1 MFALNINFA
10 KLNFSMIRSFTKYIT
25 LSLFIAYIF
34 VAYIDWYNENVV
46 STLSQFKSNIWM
58 QLLTGVLIVIAV
70 YDLISKL
77 RLRYHYDWKVI
88 LPLFLVSILLAYYRF
103 FTERYNYIYWICPVS
118 YVDVICIFG
127 FLYSIVASVNYYRTY
142 RIKCIRN
149 KEKSPKDVIFLDFL
163 CPNQNYIITP
173 LKLCY
178 KLLDRIFT
186 IRHIDARIHTIL
198 TYYRLCRI
206 KLYKKYKGILHI
218 DAILKYYRRL
228 DLHPLKALDA
238 RIHTILKYYRRLG
251 LLLLKALDVLI
262 HAILK
267 YYRLRRIKLYKKY
280 KGNNSTC
287 EILSDY
293 PIEAK
298 EEDIFSFDND
308 ANKLADKINGLDRKK
323 TWSIAITAPW
333 GTGKTS
339 FMNLVIENINKKGF
353 EIVRFNP
360 RDCKS
365 FQTIQEEFF
374 TTIAC
379 VLSKHGSRCSNTIK
393 DYMASLQLIDNSGI
407 IEKLTSFYQIW
418 NKVELKESIEKSFAS
433 LNKRVLVMIDD
444 FDRLSKAEIFEVL
457 KLIDSN
463 AAFTNLIFLTAYDKE
478 QVNSMLGDDYKTKD
492 ACFVDK
498 FFNFEFAIPLRSY
511 TYISHYIDEKLC
523 ELLKAD
529 SYETDG
535 IHNTIRY
542 DIFEKYLPTLRDA
555 KRYINQFL
563 LDYQNVR
570 GDVVVKEFLLV
581 QLIKYRYP
589 EHYRSL
595 YKKEYLDNWSLK
607 KKEDNI
613 EDKDK
618 DNVYEIL
625 ESLFPKHKTSTD
637 VHPHIYEWNGFEN
650 YFEFQ
655 ISLSLRFNEITN
667 LFSLPSWDEVTTR
680 IDEWSNNDKKSYA
693 FIYYLNRLD
702 KNKFNNEE
710 FLRYAEMVTYI
721 ACKKPDS
728 NNNNA
733 YELFTK
739 IIYIKYLKA
748 NNIKT
753 ESERTKYKNRL
764 LKIIKDDGLQLISRI
779 HYDYRTLYK
788 KEGEYLIKDND
799 IWPLIKKKFIQTTK
813 DDSANDDNLI
823 NWLYRCIDNIEKIT
837 REANLDKEC
846 LKAYRQRVEK
856 NPNYYIKRFVGIGI
870 ISSGPDWNTIACEPC
885 WKQIFEDANQFESFL
900 LECKDKKI
908 EKSELAWNF
917 WLLYKANNNNNFE
930 LQNQGDIHKI
940 IDNNLVEE
948 VKKLEKMQKIEENVS
963 KIPDSISD
971 EGERRKNKKLL
982 SQYKNELNDITLKI
996 SLNGKIKKAIDDKLK
1011 NLSN

>member
-1 MFALNINFA
+1 
-10 KLNFSMIRSFTKYIT
+10 
-25 LSLFIAYIF
+25 
-34 VAYIDWYNENVV
+34 
-46 STLSQFKSNIWM
+46 M

-77 RLRYHYDWKVI
+77 LLRYHYDRKVI
-88 LPLFLVSILLAYYRF
+88 LPLFLVSILLAYYRL

-118 YVDVICIFG
+118 YVDVIYSFG
-127 FLYSIVASVNYYRTY
+127 FLYSIAASVNYYRTY

-163 CPNQNYIITP
+163 CPIPNCIIRP
-173 LKLCY
+173 RQLCY

-186 IRHIDARIHTIL
+186 IRHI
-198 TYYRLCRI
+198 
-206 KLYKKYKGILHI
+206 
-218 DAILKYYRRL
+218 
-228 DLHPLKALDA
+228 
-238 RIHTILKYYRRLG
+238 
-251 LLLLKALDVLI
+251 DVLI

-280 KGNNSTC
+280 KGKDSNNK
-287 EILSDY
+287 ILSDY

-339 FMNLVIENINKKGF
+339 FMNLVIENINENDF

-365 FQTIQEEFF
+365 FQTIQEDFF

-379 VLSKHGSRCSNTIK
+379 VLSKYDSRCSNTIK
-393 DYMASLQLIDNSGI
+393 DYMASLQLIDNRGI

-444 FDRLSKAEIFEVL
+444 FDRLSKDEILEVL

-478 QVNSMLGDDYKTKD
+478 QVNRMLGDDYKTKD

-498 FFNFEFAIPLRSY
+498 FFNFEFAIPLRPY
-511 TYISHYIDEKLC
+511 TYISRYINEKLC

-529 SYETDG
+529 SSETDE
-535 IHNTIRY
+535 IHGTIKY
-542 DIFEKYLPTLRDA
+542 WQTTFEKFLPTLRDA

-570 GDVVVKEFLLV
+570 GDVVVKDFLLV

-589 EHYRSL
+589 EQYRSL

-607 KKEDNI
+607 KKKDIKNI
-613 EDKDK
+613 E

-625 ESLFPKHKTSTD
+625 ESLFPEHKTSND
-637 VHPHIYEWNGFEN
+637 VHPHIYEWEGFEN
-650 YFEFQ
+650 YFDFQ
-655 ISLSLRFNEITN
+655 ISLSLRFNEITK
-667 LFSLPSWDEVTTR
+667 LFSSTPWDEVTTK

-693 FIYYLNRLD
+693 FIYYLNRLYRS
-702 KNKFNNEE
+702 KFNNEE

-728 NNNNA
+728 NDA

-739 IIYIKYLKA
+739 IIYIEYLKA

-753 ESERTKYKNRL
+753 ESERTNYKKRL
-764 LKIIKDDGLQLISRI
+764 LEIIEGNDPQLFTRI
-779 HYDYRTLYK
+779 HLDYKTLHK

-799 IWPLIKKKFIQTTK
+799 IWPLIKEKFIQTTK
-813 DDSANDDNLI
+813 DDSADDDNLI
-823 NWLYRCIDNIEKIT
+823 NWLHRCIDNMEKTT
-837 REANLDKEC
+837 RKANLDKEC

-856 NPNYYIKRFVGIGI
+856 NPDYYIKTFVRLGMIT
-870 ISSGPDWNTIACEPC
+870 SSPDWNTIACEPF
-885 WKQIFEDANQFESFL
+885 WEQIFEDENQFENFL
-900 LECKDKKI
+900 LECKNKKI

-917 WLLYKANNNNNFE
+917 WLLYKANGYKPIEFE
-930 LQNQGDIHKI
+930 NQGNVQEK
-940 IDNNLVEE
+940 IDNKLARE
-948 VKKLEKMQKIEENVS
+948 VQELKKMQNIETNVS
-963 KIPDSISD
+963 LIPDSFSD
-971 EGERRKNKKLL
+971 EGERIINEELL
-982 SQYKNELNDITLKI
+982 SQYKKELDDITLNI
-996 SLNGKIKKAIDDKLK
+996 SLNGKIRKAIDDKLK